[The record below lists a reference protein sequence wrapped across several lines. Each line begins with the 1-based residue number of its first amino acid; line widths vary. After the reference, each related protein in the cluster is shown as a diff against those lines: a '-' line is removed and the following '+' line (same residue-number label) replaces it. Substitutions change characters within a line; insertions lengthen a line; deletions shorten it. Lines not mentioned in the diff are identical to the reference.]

1 MRLAHGLFSL
11 GKRADSL
18 RRISVCLVQ
27 LSDFTAAI
35 FTASAYVISR
45 TTAGISLVINLNVQ
59 RKQMATRIPH
69 IIVTVDASLTE
80 TRGDGRKSRRLLHG

>member
-1 MRLAHGLFSL
+1 
-11 GKRADSL
+11 
-18 RRISVCLVQ
+18 
-27 LSDFTAAI
+27 
-35 FTASAYVISR
+35 VISR